1 MTTAGPQLVRVEIDT
16 DTDTANELAK
26 ARSIN
31 PSRMEWAAHVRS
43 VPTTEGWAR
52 VTVAVSQDI
61 YAHYVAGV
69 GFEDVSSAI
78 ENELSSDAEE
88 IVQDHDATIT
98 FNTIPMAAPSDTY
111 EPHAFIVQWDRA
123 EVAGVVVATSEVT
136 NRLKEIRIT
145 RLTPLVDDK
154 AWFIVLVPDF
164 LYIHV
169 IEAYLDQHGPQDIAE
184 CLWLAISETLQPY
197 AAPDLESRIEQL
209 PIAPPQAEWT
219 KGPIDDDI
227 PF

>member
-1 MTTAGPQLVRVEIDT
+1 MTMAGIPLVRVEIDT
-16 DTDTANELAK
+16 DQATADLWAK

-31 PSRMEWAAHVRS
+31 PSKMEWAVHVRS
-43 VPTTEGWAR
+43 VRTTEGWAH
-52 VTVAVSQDI
+52 VTVAVSQNT
-61 YAHYVAGV
+61 YADYVAGV

-78 ENELSSDAEE
+78 ESVLSSDANE

-98 FNTIPMAAPSDTY
+98 FDTISMATPSDAY
-111 EPHAFIVQWDRA
+111 EPHAFIVQWDRT
-123 EVAGVVVATSEVT
+123 EVAGVVVALGEAT

-154 AWFIVLVPDF
+154 AWFIVLVPEF

-169 IEAYLDQHGPQDIAE
+169 IEAYLDRHGPQDIAE
-184 CLWLAISETLQPY
+184 CLWLAVSEALHPY
-197 AAPDLESRIEQL
+197 TEPELEPRIAQL
-209 PIAPPQAEWT
+209 PIAPSQAEWT
-219 KGPIDDDI
+219 KSPIDDDI